1 MSRGTLTTLVS
12 SDEHIRNQSKIAK
25 LIDFNE
31 VFELV
36 KSTIL
41 KKFDLHRAGLSLI
54 LQIMPSN
61 LGAYHILGSNII
73 VSNKFVLGIIKQL
86 SKSSEDYNSYLYMVL
101 AHEYLHSFGI
111 IDENAVR
118 QMTYDLCR
126 SLFGDSHISTLM
138 AKDDPSSI
146 YPELKNMTN
155 HAFYKQFEIIQNF
168 DRCSFSYIQ

>member
-1 MSRGTLTTLVS
+1 VSRETLTTLVP
-12 SDEHIRNQSKIAK
+12 SDEQIRNQSKIAK

-36 KSTIL
+36 KSTVL

-73 VSNKFVLGIIKQL
+73 VLNKFVLGIIKQL

-138 AKDDPSSI
+138 AKDNPSSI
-146 YPELKNMTN
+146 FPELKNMIN
-155 HAFYKQFEIIQNF
+155 HAFYKQFEIIQDF
-168 DRCSFSYIQ
+168 DGSSFSYIQ

>member
-1 MSRGTLTTLVS
+1 MLITLVP

-54 LQIMPSN
+54 LQVMPSN

-73 VSNKFVLGIIKQL
+73 VLNKFVLGII
-86 SKSSEDYNSYLYMVL
+86 YMVL

-111 IDENAVR
+111 TDENAVR

-126 SLFGDSHISTLM
+126 SLFGESHISTLM
-138 AKDDPSSI
+138 AKDDPSRI
-146 YPELKNMTN
+146 FPQLKNMTN
-155 HAFYKQFEIIQNF
+155 QAFYKQFEIIQNF
-168 DRCSFSYIQ
+168 DRASFSYIQ

>member
-1 MSRGTLTTLVS
+1 MLITLLPA
-12 SDEHIRNQSKIAK
+12 DEHIRNQSKIAN

-36 KSTIL
+36 KFTVS

-54 LQIMPSN
+54 LQVMPSN

-73 VSNKFVLGIIKQL
+73 VLNAFVLEIIKQL

-111 IDENAVR
+111 TDENAVR

-126 SLFGDSHISTLM
+126 SLFGESHISTLM
-138 AKDDPSSI
+138 ARDDPSSI
-146 YPELKNMTN
+146 FPQLKNMTN
-155 HAFYKQFEIIQNF
+155 HVFNKHFEIIQNF
-168 DRCSFSYIQ
+168 DKSSFSYIQ

>member
-1 MSRGTLTTLVS
+1 MLITLVP

-54 LQIMPSN
+54 LQVMPSN

-73 VSNKFVLGIIKQL
+73 VLNQFVLGIIKQL
-86 SKSSEDYNSYLYMVL
+86 SKSSEDYNSYVYIVL

-111 IDENAVR
+111 TDENAVR

-126 SLFGDSHISTLM
+126 SLFGESHISTLM
-138 AKDDPSSI
+138 AKDDPSNI
-146 YPELKNMTN
+146 FPQLKNMTN
-155 HAFYKQFEIIQNF
+155 QAFYKQFEIIQNF
-168 DRCSFSYIQ
+168 DRASISYIQ

>member
-1 MSRGTLTTLVS
+1 MLITLLPA
-12 SDEHIRNQSKIAK
+12 DEHIRNQSKIAN

-36 KSTIL
+36 KFTVS

-54 LQIMPSN
+54 LQVMPSN

-73 VSNKFVLGIIKQL
+73 VLNKFVLEIIKQL

-111 IDENAVR
+111 TDENAVR

-126 SLFGDSHISTLM
+126 SLFGESHIYTVM

-146 YPELKNMTN
+146 FPQLKNMTN
-155 HAFYKQFEIIQNF
+155 HTFNKHFEIIQNF
-168 DRCSFSYIQ
+168 DRSSFSYIQ

>member
-1 MSRGTLTTLVS
+1 MLITLLPA
-12 SDEHIRNQSKIAK
+12 DEHIRNQSKIAN

-36 KSTIL
+36 KFTVS

-54 LQIMPSN
+54 LQVMPSN

-73 VSNKFVLGIIKQL
+73 VLNKFVLEIIKQL

-111 IDENAVR
+111 TDENAVR

-126 SLFGDSHISTLM
+126 SLFGESHISTLM
-138 AKDDPSSI
+138 ARDDPSSI
-146 YPELKNMTN
+146 FPQLKNMTN
-155 HAFYKQFEIIQNF
+155 HAFNKHFEIIQNF
-168 DRCSFSYIQ
+168 DKSSFSYIQ

>member
-1 MSRGTLTTLVS
+1 MLITLVL

-36 KSTIL
+36 KFTVS

-54 LQIMPSN
+54 LQVMPSN

-73 VSNKFVLGIIKQL
+73 VLNKFVLEIIKQL

-111 IDENAVR
+111 TDENAVR

-126 SLFGDSHISTLM
+126 SLFGESHISTLM
-138 AKDDPSSI
+138 ARDDPSNI
-146 YPELKNMTN
+146 FPQLKNMTN
-155 HAFYKQFEIIQNF
+155 HVFNKHFEIIQNF
-168 DRCSFSYIQ
+168 DKSSFSYIQ

>member
-1 MSRGTLTTLVS
+1 MLITLLPA
-12 SDEHIRNQSKIAK
+12 DEHIRNQSKIAN

-36 KSTIL
+36 KFTVS

-54 LQIMPSN
+54 LQVMPSN

-73 VSNKFVLGIIKQL
+73 VLNKFVLEINKQL

-111 IDENAVR
+111 TDENAVR
-118 QMTYDLCR
+118 QITYDLCR
-126 SLFGDSHISTLM
+126 SLFGESHISTLM
-138 AKDDPSSI
+138 ARDDPSSI
-146 YPELKNMTN
+146 FPQLKNMTN
-155 HAFYKQFEIIQNF
+155 HAFYKHFEIIENF
-168 DRCSFSYIQ
+168 DKSSFSYIQ

>member
-1 MSRGTLTTLVS
+1 MLITLVP

-54 LQIMPSN
+54 LQVMPSN

-73 VSNKFVLGIIKQL
+73 VLNKFVLGIIKQL

-111 IDENAVR
+111 TDENAVR

-126 SLFGDSHISTLM
+126 SLFGESHISTLM

-146 YPELKNMTN
+146 FPQLKNITN
-155 HAFYKQFEIIQNF
+155 QAFYKQFEIIQNF
-168 DRCSFSYIQ
+168 DRASFSYIQ

>member
-1 MSRGTLTTLVS
+1 MLIILVP

-36 KSTIL
+36 KSTVS

-54 LQIMPSN
+54 LQVMPSN

-73 VSNKFVLGIIKQL
+73 VLNKFVLGIIKQL

-118 QMTYDLCR
+118 QMTHDLCR
-126 SLFGDSHISTLM
+126 SLFGESHISTLM

-146 YPELKNMTN
+146 FPQLKNITN
-155 HAFYKQFEIIQNF
+155 HSFYKQFEIIQNF
-168 DRCSFSYIQ
+168 DRASFSYIQ

>member
-1 MSRGTLTTLVS
+1 LVP

-31 VFELV
+31 VFDLV
-36 KSTIL
+36 KSTVL

-73 VSNKFVLGIIKQL
+73 VLNKFVLGIIKQL

-101 AHEYLHSFGI
+101 THEYLHTFGI

-146 YPELKNMTN
+146 FPELKNMIN
-155 HAFYKQFEIIQNF
+155 HAFYKEFEIIQDF
-168 DRCSFSYIQ
+168 DGSSFSYIQ

>member
-1 MSRGTLTTLVS
+1 MLITLLS
-12 SDEHIRNQSKIAK
+12 ADEHIRNQSKIAN

-36 KSTIL
+36 KFTVS

-54 LQIMPSN
+54 LQVMPSN

-73 VSNKFVLGIIKQL
+73 VLNKFVLEIIKQL

-111 IDENAVR
+111 TDENAVR

-126 SLFGDSHISTLM
+126 SLFGESHISTLM
-138 AKDDPSSI
+138 ARDDPSSI
-146 YPELKNMTN
+146 FPQLKNMTN
-155 HAFYKQFEIIQNF
+155 HVFNKHFEIIQNF
-168 DRCSFSYIQ
+168 DKSSFSYIQ